1 MNSPSRSDKSSMISV
16 SRSTKLI
23 PGVISLL
30 VVIVILLII
39 WFVMSGISD
48 NRNRN
53 TNETDSSIK
62 IITKMPT
69 LNGNIKSIPPP
80 DINVT
85 TQAGNQVIIS
95 DFQSF
100 LTEWNKK
107 MNWSFSTRQIED
119 YNRTLMN
126 GLLKKYQ
133 KTPGY
138 LTLDIPDMKSF
149 CLEVGSAISLTKNQ
163 SETFATAADEDL
175 RRAKIEF
182 DKPILIDGLS
192 IDKCS
197 FNIERGTQKQFN
209 ISYWS
214 YEYIADNGTGTLHFT
229 STQTPLNL
237 VFSPSEFT
245 MKSGKD
251 YPASIT
257 ITANLS
263 IASGLYQFEILID
276 GKHTGEVY
284 CKEGGPVSGYGQRM
298 INVTVS

>member
-1 MNSPSRSDKSSMISV
+1 MSSNTTIKSLPFIM
-16 SRSTKLI
+16 
-23 PGVISLL
+23 SLL
-30 VVIVILLII
+30 VVIIVLIFLLFII
-39 WFVMSGISD
+39 FGIS
-48 NRNRN
+48 NNQSKTVNGTVSNIN
-53 TNETDSSIK
+53 T
-62 IITKMPT
+62 ITRMPSM
-69 LNGNIKSIPPP
+69 NINIKPIPPP
-80 DINVT
+80 DINMT

-107 MNWSFSTRQIED
+107 MNWSFSTRQIVD

-138 LTLDIPDMKSF
+138 LSLDIPDIKSF
-149 CLEVGSAISLTKNQ
+149 CREVGAAISLTKNQ

-175 RRAKIEF
+175 RRAKMEF
-182 DKPILIDGLS
+182 EKPILIDGLS
-192 IDKCS
+192 IDNCS
-197 FNIERGTQKQFN
+197 FNIDRGTLKQFN

-214 YEYIADNGTGTLHFT
+214 YEYSSDKSPGTLHFT

-251 YPASIT
+251 YSASVT

-263 IASGLYQFEILID
+263 LSSGLYQFEILID

-284 CKEGGPVSGYGQRM
+284 CKEGGPVSGFGQRM

>member
-1 MNSPSRSDKSSMISV
+1 MNI
-16 SRSTKLI
+16 
-23 PGVISLL
+23 
-30 VVIVILLII
+30 
-39 WFVMSGISD
+39 
-48 NRNRN
+48 
-53 TNETDSSIK
+53 
-62 IITKMPT
+62 
-69 LNGNIKSIPPP
+69 NIKPIPPP
-80 DINVT
+80 DINMT

-107 MNWSFSTRQIED
+107 MNWSFSTRQIVD

-138 LTLDIPDMKSF
+138 LSLDIPDIKSF
-149 CLEVGSAISLTKNQ
+149 CREVGAAISLTKNQ

-175 RRAKIEF
+175 RRAKMEF
-182 DKPILIDGLS
+182 EKPILIDGLS
-192 IDKCS
+192 IDNCS
-197 FNIERGTQKQFN
+197 FNIDRGTLKQFN

-214 YEYIADNGTGTLHFT
+214 YEYSSDKSPGTLHFT

-251 YPASIT
+251 YSASVT

-263 IASGLYQFEILID
+263 LSSGLYQFEILID

-284 CKEGGPVSGYGQRM
+284 CKEGGPVSGFGQRM